1 MQFNKLDKAMLLMLL
16 IALCVRLPFL
26 FVVPMVEAPD
36 EFAHFWVTKFLSDHL
51 AAPNAQEVVAGGP
64 SAVYGSLPPFAY
76 VPHVLFVQLFAPIF
90 PGLDISFTE
99 RIGSILGGLVTVFA
113 ACRISALIFSSNSLL
128 LFALPLCVALHPQ
141 LVFVNAYCNSDS
153 TACALAS
160 LLLMVALSAVYRGA
174 YIRYAVFAGILSAF
188 IALSKFS
195 ALAVVPA
202 AFVGIISSCWIY
214 KLNAAQTLM
223 RLGIFAA
230 TGAALCLPWFARNAA
245 VFSGDWLGTNTM
257 RESWAKTFNRSV
269 EPVSLS
275 SVLKQKVWWQ
285 QLFCSFWAVYGY
297 QKHYL
302 PGAFY
307 VSFMLMLIASALG
320 VFTQFSQTLRK
331 KTVAIVFVKRA
342 DADDESS
349 MKDQAAWLTLALS
362 VMLSCAGLL
371 YAAVNNLG
379 GPQGRYL
386 FPSEISFMA
395 IILLGLWSL
404 NLLSQKVGKWLVFA
418 FISLNGITLLYSM
431 YMLYGMFG
439 VRLKPY

>member
-16 IALCVRLPFL
+16 VALCARVPFL
-26 FVVPMVEAPD
+26 FLVPMVEAPD
-36 EFAHFWVTKFLSDHL
+36 EFAHFWVAKFLSEYL
-51 AAPNAQEVVAGGP
+51 VAPNAQEVAAGGP

-76 VPHVLFVQLFAPIF
+76 LPHVLFVKLFAPIF
-90 PGLDISFTE
+90 PSLDISFTG

-113 ACRISALIFSSNSLL
+113 ASKIGSLIFASNTRLRL
-128 LFALPLCVALHPQ
+128 ALPLCVALHPQ

-160 LLLMVALSAVYRGA
+160 LLLLVGMSAIYKGA
-174 YIRYAVFAGILSAF
+174 HFRYAVFAGVLSAF

-195 ALAVVPA
+195 ALAVVPVAVVAITA
-202 AFVGIISSCWIY
+202 ACWIY
-214 KLNAAQTLM
+214 KLNAAQTLL
-223 RLGIFAA
+223 RLSILA
-230 TGAALCLPWFARNAA
+230 GAAAVFCVPWFARNAA
-245 VFSGDWLGTNTM
+245 VFGGDWLGTSTM

-302 PGAFY
+302 PAVFY
-307 VSFMLMLIASALG
+307 VSFLSVSIASVVG
-320 VFTQFSQTLRK
+320 VFTQFSQLLRK
-331 KTVAIVFVKRA
+331 KSAAFVFVKRP
-342 DADDESS
+342 ESEEEQVV
-349 MKDQAAWLTLALS
+349 KDQAAWLSLMLS
-362 VMLSCAGLL
+362 VVLSWAGLL

-395 IILLGLWSL
+395 IILFGLSGIC
-404 NLLSQKVGKWLVFA
+404 SKCGKWLVDA
-418 FISLNGITLLYSM
+418 FVALNAITLIYSMCMLYSM
-431 YMLYGMFG
+431 FGM
-439 VRLKPY
+439 RLKPY

>member
-16 IALCVRLPFL
+16 VALCARVPFL
-26 FVVPMVEAPD
+26 FLVPMVEAPD
-36 EFAHFWVTKFLSDHL
+36 EFAHFWVAKFLSEYL
-51 AAPNAQEVVAGGP
+51 VAPNAQEVAAGGP

-76 VPHVLFVQLFAPIF
+76 LPHVLFVKLFAPIF
-90 PGLDISFTE
+90 PSLDISFTE

-113 ACRISALIFSSNSLL
+113 ASKIGSLIFASNTRLRL
-128 LFALPLCVALHPQ
+128 ALPLCVALHPQ

-160 LLLMVALSAVYRGA
+160 LLLLVGMSAIYKGA
-174 YIRYAVFAGILSAF
+174 HFRYAVFAGVLSAF

-195 ALAVVPA
+195 ALAVVPVAVVAITA
-202 AFVGIISSCWIY
+202 ACWIY
-214 KLNAAQTLM
+214 NLNAAQTLL
-223 RLGIFAA
+223 RLGILAGAA
-230 TGAALCLPWFARNAA
+230 AALCVPWFARNAA
-245 VFSGDWLGTNTM
+245 VFGGDWLGTNTM

-302 PGAFY
+302 PAAFY
-307 VSFMLMLIASALG
+307 VSFLAMSIASVVG
-320 VFTQFSQTLRK
+320 VFTQFSQLLRK
-331 KTVAIVFVKRA
+331 KSAALVFVKRP
-342 DADDESS
+342 ESEEEQVV
-349 MKDQAAWLTLALS
+349 KDQAAWLSLMLS
-362 VMLSCAGLL
+362 VVLSWAGLL

-395 IILLGLWSL
+395 IILFGLSGIC
-404 NLLSQKVGKWLVFA
+404 SKCGKWLVGA
-418 FISLNGITLLYSM
+418 FVALNAITLIYSMCMLYSM
-431 YMLYGMFG
+431 FGM
-439 VRLKPY
+439 RLKPY

>member
-16 IALCVRLPFL
+16 IALCVRVPFL
-26 FVVPMVEAPD
+26 FIVPMVEAPD
-36 EFAHFWVTKFLSDHL
+36 EFAHFWVTKFLSEHF

-76 VPHVLFVQLFAPIF
+76 MPHVLFVQLLAPFF

-113 ACRISALIFSSNSLL
+113 ACQIGKLIFASNNLL
-128 LFALPLCVALHPQ
+128 RLALPLCVALHPQ

-160 LLLMVALSAVYRGA
+160 LLLLVSLSAIYRGA
-174 YIRYAVFAGILSAF
+174 HIRYAVFAGVLSAL

-202 AFVGIISSCWIY
+202 AFVGIVCACWIY
-214 KLNAAQTLM
+214 KLNVAQTSM
-223 RLGIFAA
+223 RLCIFAG
-230 TGAALCLPWFARNAA
+230 TAAIVCVPWFARNAA
-245 VFSGDWLGTNTM
+245 VFGGDWLGTNTM
-257 RESWAKTFNRSV
+257 RESWANTFNRSV

-302 PGAFY
+302 PAAFY
-307 VSFMLMLIASALG
+307 VSFLAMLVASMIGA
-320 VFTQFSQTLRK
+320 FTQFSQMLKK
-331 KTVAIVFVKRA
+331 KTAEHDIN
-342 DADDESS
+342 
-349 MKDQAAWLTLALS
+349 DQAAWLVLSLS
-362 VMLSCAGLL
+362 VIFSWAGLL

-395 IILLGLWSL
+395 IILFGLGS
-404 NLLSQKVGKWLVFA
+404 SSGFFQKVGKWLVFT
-418 FISLNGITLLYSM
+418 FVCLNAITLIYSM
-431 YMLYGMFG
+431 YMLYSMFG
-439 VRLKPY
+439 MRLKPY